1 MCACGCV
8 RACQCVYIR
17 ESLPESAS
25 LASSTLSA
33 TCRYLAPATNPN
45 SKKMKLHVA
54 ALATLAVVCIL
65 AAGSEAAPK
74 AMSDTAVVKAQLFP
88 DAFWEGYKNV
98 SAEFK
103 KMVHGLQTSNIGEQA
118 KTLLTDTVAVLT
130 PYLHKIRE
138 NVSKMYQA
146 YVEAKH
152 H

>member
-33 TCRYLAPATNPN
+33 TWYLAPATNPN